1 MGVERSNLIFSN
13 DLRWAPRSIQGR
25 NIDWQ
30 FSLNLLESQNVSLP
44 PPMSTN
50 SSHIKV
56 TKLMPIVATSI
67 EEARYWEKTASEAQ
81 ATRHTGENLMMTQR
95 WNSFQF
101 SFRIPQEEK
110 RDIPDSKVCFS
121 KFVLQKEN

>member
-1 MGVERSNLIFSN
+1 M
-13 DLRWAPRSIQGR
+13 
-25 NIDWQ
+25 
-30 FSLNLLESQNVSLP
+30 SLP
-44 PPMSTN
+44 APLNTN

-56 TKLMPIVATSI
+56 TKLMPIFATSI
-67 EEARYWEKTASEAQ
+67 DKVRYWEKTVSEAQ
-81 ATRHTGENLMMTQR
+81 TPRHAGENVMMVQR

-101 SFRIPQEEK
+101 SCKTLQEEK